1 MEAVSL
7 VLGGHPSECFLPRAE
22 GSHKGQVVRSV
33 PNLATLLKH
42 WFLIVGSVGSRLANT
57 SWISC

>member
-7 VLGGHPSECFLPRAE
+7 VLGGHPSECFPQRAE
-22 GSHKGQVVRSV
+22 GGHKCQVVRSV

-57 SWISC
+57 S